1 MTSVIGKAAEF
12 AVDWIETYLGGL
24 LNLLSNILDGFLR
37 IIGNILNYPDPLV
50 FIIILI
56 FISVLITKRLVMPLF
71 IGASF
76 YLIYYMGYWE
86 SSMITLNMVIVSTI
100 VAVVLAI
107 PLGIWASGSEKSNS
121 FVKALMDFMQ
131 TMPAFVYLIPAVIFF
146 GLGIVPGVI
155 ATVIFAMPP
164 VVRLTN
170 LGIRQVP
177 EEMNEVA
184 DAFGSTTWH
193 KLTKIQLPIAMPSI
207 MTGIN
212 QCIMLSLSMV
222 VIAAMIGGGGLGG
235 DIVYALS
242 RIDVGIGFEAGL
254 SIVLIAVTLDRLTQS
269 FTKSEPKAFSSEKRK
284 TKNGNRTLKVGAV
297 AIAMLLVVGAG
308 AFFLESDESEPITYA
323 GNVIDKEAGM
333 GLYITQYTFNQLK
346 ITGIS
351 DLNAHSDKLGGTIIG
366 IDAGA
371 GIMEI
376 TGTAIEYYDLNY
388 KLQSSSEA
396 GMLSTLDAAY
406 KNKDCIVVTLW
417 DPHWAIGKY
426 DMICLDDDL
435 GVYGDAES
443 IQSWTRNGLLESDKD
458 LADLLSRYT
467 YSIDELNDLLAFIED
482 EDVSVQRAT
491 EMWLDENESVKNRWL
506 GDLEYK
512 NNRGHIDIGLVN
524 WACAVGSS
532 TVLMHLLEELGYTVN
547 LKESDVGPMY
557 AGLAYGHIDLSVAVW
572 VPLTHSHYLDNYAT
586 EGWRENV

>member
-212 QCIMLSLSMV
+212 QCI
-222 VIAAMIGGGGLGG
+222 IE
-235 DIVYALS
+235 
-242 RIDVGIGFEAGL
+242 GI
-254 SIVLIAVTLDRLTQS
+254 
-269 FTKSEPKAFSSEKRK
+269 
-284 TKNGNRTLKVGAV
+284 
-297 AIAMLLVVGAG
+297 
-308 AFFLESDESEPITYA
+308 
-323 GNVIDKEAGM
+323 
-333 GLYITQYTFNQLK
+333 
-346 ITGIS
+346 
-351 DLNAHSDKLGGTIIG
+351 
-366 IDAGA
+366 
-371 GIMEI
+371 
-376 TGTAIEYYDLNY
+376 
-388 KLQSSSEA
+388 
-396 GMLSTLDAAY
+396 
-406 KNKDCIVVTLW
+406 
-417 DPHWAIGKY
+417 AIG
-426 DMICLDDDL
+426 
-435 GVYGDAES
+435 S
-443 IQSWTRNGLLESDKD
+443 
-458 LADLLSRYT
+458 
-467 YSIDELNDLLAFIED
+467 
-482 EDVSVQRAT
+482 
-491 EMWLDENESVKNRWL
+491 
-506 GDLEYK
+506 
-512 NNRGHIDIGLVN
+512 
-524 WACAVGSS
+524 
-532 TVLMHLLEELGYTVN
+532 
-547 LKESDVGPMY
+547 
-557 AGLAYGHIDLSVAVW
+557 
-572 VPLTHSHYLDNYAT
+572 
-586 EGWRENV
+586 

>member
-193 KLTKIQLPIAMPSI
+193 KLTKIQLPIAK
-207 MTGIN
+207 
-212 QCIMLSLSMV
+212 
-222 VIAAMIGGGGLGG
+222 IG
-235 DIVYALS
+235 
-242 RIDVGIGFEAGL
+242 
-254 SIVLIAVTLDRLTQS
+254 
-269 FTKSEPKAFSSEKRK
+269 
-284 TKNGNRTLKVGAV
+284 
-297 AIAMLLVVGAG
+297 
-308 AFFLESDESEPITYA
+308 
-323 GNVIDKEAGM
+323 
-333 GLYITQYTFNQLK
+333 
-346 ITGIS
+346 
-351 DLNAHSDKLGGTIIG
+351 
-366 IDAGA
+366 
-371 GIMEI
+371 
-376 TGTAIEYYDLNY
+376 
-388 KLQSSSEA
+388 
-396 GMLSTLDAAY
+396 
-406 KNKDCIVVTLW
+406 
-417 DPHWAIGKY
+417 
-426 DMICLDDDL
+426 
-435 GVYGDAES
+435 
-443 IQSWTRNGLLESDKD
+443 
-458 LADLLSRYT
+458 
-467 YSIDELNDLLAFIED
+467 
-482 EDVSVQRAT
+482 RA
-491 EMWLDENESVKNRWL
+491 S
-506 GDLEYK
+506 
-512 NNRGHIDIGLVN
+512 
-524 WACAVGSS
+524 C
-532 TVLMHLLEELGYTVN
+532 
-547 LKESDVGPMY
+547 
-557 AGLAYGHIDLSVAVW
+557 
-572 VPLTHSHYLDNYAT
+572 
-586 EGWRENV
+586 RERV